1 MTSKTANSTN
11 TKMVPANIRNQ
22 ERYDSLTGV
31 EKEKYFL
38 ETFGDVEIAPI
49 DKETMSSI
57 ESFEIWAKE
66 TAQHYEDQT
75 KDGTL
80 GLCRAYAFIR
90 KMNDD
95 YYHRFTP
102 LDWTPKHKIANGDNG
117 VANALWKELDILVGS
132 KTRQTI
138 NRMIAV
144 GKDHRLFMNRDLMPA
159 GWGTLYEL
167 TRLDDEQLKVA
178 IEDGRINPSMTRAD
192 AQKIRYPNG
201 TNKTKRHNEKESMD
215 PNLRKSI
222 EDGEIVKVAVI
233 YAKPSK
239 MDSVLEQINEWNKGR
254 DGFYINDTYTPKKE
268 FDEKYNALEKL
279 IGDSLSSVSRKRI
292 KVSKDKTTDDYRE
305 NEVLEQIG
313 REYLYDKD
321 GYTKEN
327 GMKRFVRR
335 EDFLDVMKQVTTDE
349 RAKEFFSD
357 FTNAEEL
364 QQFYVENPGV
374 GINDARELR
383 GLQKPTTPSIE
394 KKGSVSRKMKKIDN
408 TGSEKK
414 VA

>member
-1 MTSKTANSTN
+1 MTSKTTNSTN
-11 TKMVPANIRNQ
+11 TKMVPTNIRNQ

-57 ESFEIWAKE
+57 ESFETWAKE

-102 LDWTPKHKIANGDNG
+102 VDWTPKHKIAKGDNG
-117 VANALWKELDILVGS
+117 EANALWKELDILVGS
-132 KTRQTI
+132 KTRQTV

-201 TNKTKRHNEKESMD
+201 TNKTKRHNDKESMD

-239 MDSVLEQINEWNKGR
+239 MDSVLEKINEWNKGR

-313 REYLYDKD
+313 REYL
-321 GYTKEN
+321 KEN

-335 EDFLDVMKQVTTDE
+335 EDFLDVMKQLTTDE

-374 GINDARELR
+374 DINDARELR